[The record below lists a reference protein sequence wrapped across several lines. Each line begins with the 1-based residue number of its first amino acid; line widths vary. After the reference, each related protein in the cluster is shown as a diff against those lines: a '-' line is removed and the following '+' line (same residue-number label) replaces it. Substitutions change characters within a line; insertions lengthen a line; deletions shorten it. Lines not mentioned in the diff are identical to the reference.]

1 MIKIIKDDK
10 TLYKM
15 VEYIKDVNDYTSGYT
30 LETFLEDKKTQD
42 ATVKK
47 IELIGE
53 MVSRLSDGFK
63 TDHNEIQW
71 RDIKGL
77 RNIAVHQYDRISM
90 DEIWDIVQEDI
101 PVLNSALCN
110 ILEHEYDYNLS
121 EYKLDNGEN
130 FFDQINEE
138 IYQKCKSAIKE
149 YGNSRISLNGF
160 SKWCDIQIKEN
171 DIEISSF
178 KNVDNVKLVD
188 GFLENDTS
196 CIRRLLSKGMSR

>member
-15 VEYIKDVNDYTSGYT
+15 VEYIKDVNDYTSGYS

-90 DEIWDIVQEDI
+90 DEIWDIVREDI

-110 ILEHEYDYNLS
+110 ILEHEYDYIVRLTFECFQRSIEKKVSGGNFYNTLS
-121 EYKLDNGEN
+121 SKLDRGLIKSLLAS
-130 FFDQINEE
+130 INSGRTAYTEAYRLTDTNSKTFAE
-138 IYQKCKSAIKE
+138 IA
-149 YGNSRISLNGF
+149 
-160 SKWCDIQIKEN
+160 
-171 DIEISSF
+171 
-178 KNVDNVKLVD
+178 KN
-188 GFLENDTS
+188 
-196 CIRRLLSKGMSR
+196 